1 MPNAPHT
8 FSLEAVVL
16 RHSDWGEADRIL
28 TLFTLQ
34 QGKLRALAKGVRKL
48 RSRKAGHLQPFTRVR
63 LFFAR
68 SRDLPIIT
76 QAETAEAYLPLHD
89 DLLRTAFTAYVVELV
104 DRFTYENEDLPYLF
118 HLLTDT
124 LERLASL
131 PHEDLWLVS
140 RWYEVRL
147 LDILGF
153 RPELFQCVSCQKEL
167 KPEDQFFSAQL
178 GGALCPGCGA
188 GTASAY
194 PVSMPALRLLR
205 HLQRSGWLD
214 ASRSPVPEELR
225 PEVEGLLQYYLTYL
239 LERGLNSPAFL
250 RHVQRQGEMPA

>member
-1 MPNAPHT
+1 MPNPSHT

-34 QGKLRALAKGVRKL
+34 QGKTRALAKGVRKL
-48 RSRKAGHLQPFTRVR
+48 RSRKAGHLQPFTRAR
-63 LFFAR
+63 LFLAR

-89 DLLRTAFTAYVVELV
+89 DLLRTAFALYVVELA
-104 DRFTYENEDLPYLF
+104 DRFTYENEDLPNLF

-124 LERLASL
+124 LGRLATL
-131 PHEDLWLVS
+131 PHDDLWLVS

-153 RPELFQCVSCQKEL
+153 RPELFQCVSCGREL
-167 KPEDQFFSAQL
+167 KPEDQFFSAQM
-178 GGALCPGCGA
+178 GGALCPECGTEV
-188 GTASAY
+188 TAVF

-205 HLQRSGWLD
+205 HLQRSGWME
-214 ASRSPVPEELR
+214 ASRAPAAAELR

-250 RHVQRQGEMPA
+250 RHVQRQGGTPA